1 LTKLQAPVISKI
13 ELPAPFMGDVR
24 GDNPIHAKRDCTVA
38 DTIDIRNI
46 KDRGG
51 RRSLPDRRKSSSLNH
66 FPERRFQRYRRSG
79 SDRRS
84 LQNLKVKKKMERR
97 RAFKEKYSS

>member
-1 LTKLQAPVISKI
+1 MVELKLIG
-13 ELPAPFMGDVR
+13 GDFR
-24 GDNPIHAKRDCTVA
+24 GDNPIHAKRHCTVA
-38 DTIDIRNI
+38 DTIDLRNF

-51 RRSLPDRRKSSSLNH
+51 RRSVPDRRKSSSSDH
-66 FPERRFQRYRRSG
+66 RYRRSG